1 MFRNKKNGIHN
12 VINIFQRIPIR
23 KRYSCVTFLSK
34 IYAINIIIITIN
46 SMNSKN
52 HKIMI
57 YIITIT
63 IITNNNQ
70 IIVNIFI
77 VTSNDVQ
84 NTYTLK
90 NMKIKK
96 IIIIKQKKT
105 WH

>member
-1 MFRNKKNGIHN
+1 
-12 VINIFQRIPIR
+12 
-23 KRYSCVTFLSK
+23 
-34 IYAINIIIITIN
+34 
-46 SMNSKN
+46 MNSKN